1 LIPHADD
8 EAEANSETHSDLEEE
23 DDYQNDLL
31 DESGWIFDESD
42 DESGS
47 DHDQQAA
54 DMSEDD
60 AADKM
65 ENKKRAA
72 CLRKRPEYQELDEKN
87 LIVLPEGCH
96 LAVHTE
102 GDHMLCMFACA
113 CFNTSYN
120 IYILY
125 IFTYTHVCDNQFY
138 LYIYMHMSFYI
149 YI

>member
-1 LIPHADD
+1 MIPHADD

-47 DHDQQAA
+47 DDDQQAA
-54 DMSEDD
+54 NMSEDD

-120 IYILY
+120 IYRLY
-125 IFTYTHVCDNQFY
+125 IFTYTHVCEKQFY
-138 LYIYMHMSFYI
+138 LYICICHLIYI